1 MSTAKNIYPSAP
13 LLEQEGLAMA
23 NAPPSYEEAVG
34 SARGYLPVHVPSPV
48 PPAGPP
54 LQPHAYIAPGPPP
67 MMPATPQM
75 QNMPQVPHTTTT
87 GKLCFACVRAF
98 RTVWTRVK
106 RFATCALTVRATWV
120 PTPAKMQRTFVC
132 LLTEILLS

>member
-1 MSTAKNIYPSAP
+1 MSSAKNIYPSAP

-34 SARGYLPVHVPSPV
+34 GARGYLPVHVPSPV

-54 LQPHAYIAPGPPP
+54 LQPHACKSPLSTDIAPGPPP

-87 GKLCFACVRAF
+87 GKLCEHSLFTSCSG
-98 RTVWTRVK
+98 
-106 RFATCALTVRATWV
+106 CCS
-120 PTPAKMQRTFVC
+120 MMG
-132 LLTEILLS
+132 